1 MEDEAT
7 DEEKE
12 LGAAWTR
19 ENILDPLHEEYER
32 YAQAQRE
39 AEAKED
45 PGSNPGWGEN
55 DDDDD
60 EADEEAAADDD
71 DDAAARDENERCWG
85 TGATIMCAFA

>member
-7 DEEKE
+7 DAEKE
-12 LGAAWTR
+12 MGAAWTR

-39 AEAKED
+39 AED

-55 DDDDD
+55 DED
-60 EADEEAAADDD
+60 EVVFSQEKPDEDELKSSAEAAAV
-71 DDAAARDENERCWG
+71 G
-85 TGATIMCAFA
+85 T